1 MVVYNFCLGS
11 DGSRT
16 SSVKCETDGC
26 GKIVSCDT
34 SETSG
39 KKNSL
44 DVQVSDQSDYSYDSY
59 DSVIHTI
66 KDIKNM
72 YKEILRV
79 IAENE
84 LQKYQI
90 PVYLDE
96 NNLLEIVLEDLDYQ
110 LECHSDNLS
119 GYSDIISVTSGDSA
133 FTVDEVHETFS
144 DLLRSLEN
152 TRKYLM

>member
-11 DGSRT
+11 AGFGT
-16 SSVKCETDGC
+16 TTVKCETDGC

-39 KKNSL
+39 KKGSL
-44 DVQVSDQSDYSYDSY
+44 DVQVSDQSECSY

-84 LQKYQI
+84 LQQYQI
-90 PVYLDE
+90 PEYIDE
-96 NNLLEIVLEDLDYQ
+96 NDLLEKVLEDLEYQ
-110 LECHSDNLS
+110 LECYSDNLS

-133 FTVDEVHETFS
+133 FTVDEVHETYS
-144 DLLRSLEN
+144 DILKSLEN